1 MNSKYAQMTRN
12 LAANLPVFAHDKDHG
27 QFTCITFIYISGFR
41 AIGLVLNSGLFAK
54 GGSEA
59 ASSGLED
66 GEEDS
71 DSEGELDSELRPHT
85 AVAQDSKNS
94 EHSSRVKAYHL
105 SPEWKQLDDV
115 CKEKKLELNRIPPI
129 TGAGIHRHTSG
140 AFWSMKY
147 PGVQWKTCSWK
158 NGVRSS
164 LEFLIKTLRHL
175 LKQHISTCPSDQTQW
190 EQQCEALS
198 TVLS

>member
-71 DSEGELDSELRPHT
+71 DSEGELDSELRLTQQWHKIPRIQNIH
-85 AVAQDSKNS
+85 
-94 EHSSRVKAYHL
+94 
-105 SPEWKQLDDV
+105 PGWKRTIFHQ
-115 CKEKKLELNRIPPI
+115 
-129 TGAGIHRHTSG
+129 
-140 AFWSMKY
+140 
-147 PGVQWKTCSWK
+147 
-158 NGVRSS
+158 NGSN
-164 LEFLIKTLRHL
+164 
-175 LKQHISTCPSDQTQW
+175 
-190 EQQCEALS
+190 
-198 TVLS
+198 

>member
-1 MNSKYAQMTRN
+1 MTRN

-41 AIGLVLNSGLFAK
+41 AIGLVLNSGLFDK

-115 CKEKKLELNRIPPI
+115 CKEKKL
-129 TGAGIHRHTSG
+129 
-140 AFWSMKY
+140 
-147 PGVQWKTCSWK
+147 
-158 NGVRSS
+158 
-164 LEFLIKTLRHL
+164 
-175 LKQHISTCPSDQTQW
+175 
-190 EQQCEALS
+190 
-198 TVLS
+198 